1 MGKALEAAAEAL
13 RARLAGEP
21 FDGAVHF
28 EIEGEGVIC
37 IAGGEVSTAPDPSAD
52 PSADLP
58 DVTIAATLE
67 TFRQVF
73 EGALSPATAF
83 MTGRMRVEGDFGT
96 ALKLGQILG

>member
-13 RARLAGEP
+13 RARLGGEK

-28 EIEGEGVIC
+28 EIEGEGVISVTG
-37 IAGGEVSTAPDPSAD
+37 ADVSTAPDPSAD
-52 PSADLP
+52 FP
-58 DVTIAATLE
+58 DVTISATLE
-67 TFRQVF
+67 TFREVF